1 MQFCQMTGVTEI
13 CKIKSMKMKNDEHI
27 KNKTNLVIPI
37 LLNMHEAAESLDV
50 CYRTMQ
56 ELVYKRQIGFVQI
69 GKNYK
74 FRPRDLNEFVEKN
87 YIKPVK

>member
-1 MQFCQMTGVTEI
+1 MTGVTEI
-13 CKIKSMKMKNDEHI
+13 CKIKSMKVKNDEHI

-37 LLNMHEAAESLDV
+37 LLNMHEAAKSLGV

-56 ELVYKRQIGFVQI
+56 EIVYQRKIGFIRI

-74 FRPRDLNEFVEKN
+74 FRTEDIDNFIRRN
-87 YIKPVK
+87 YIKPI